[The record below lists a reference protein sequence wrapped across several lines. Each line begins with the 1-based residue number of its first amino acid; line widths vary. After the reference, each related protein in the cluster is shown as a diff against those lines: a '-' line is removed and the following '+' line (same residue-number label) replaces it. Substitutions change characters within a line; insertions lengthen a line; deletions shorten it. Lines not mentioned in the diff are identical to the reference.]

1 MRNKSEPARGDVI
14 PAPTFYTTDEVA
26 EILKVTPKTVRDMIA
41 RKQLKA
47 LKIGR
52 EYRVSEEQLQQFIG
66 ENQA

>member
-1 MRNKSEPARGDVI
+1 
-14 PAPTFYTTDEVA
+14 VA

-52 EYRVSEEQLQQFIG
+52 EYRVSEEQLQQFIN

>member
-1 MRNKSEPARGDVI
+1 MS

-26 EILKVTPKTVRDMIA
+26 EILKVTAKTVRDMIA
-41 RKQLKA
+41 RKQIKA

-52 EYRVSEEQLQQFIG
+52 EYRISEEQLQQFID

>member
-1 MRNKSEPARGDVI
+1 MS

-26 EILKVTPKTVRDMIA
+26 EILKVTAKTVRDMIA
-41 RKQLKA
+41 RKQIKA

-52 EYRVSEEQLQQFIG
+52 EYRISEEHLQQFID